1 MAREA
6 RPTDDQIEAM
16 LERASMEHHNITDG
30 GFVNT
35 LGAEA
40 RHADGVLAAL
50 GWVLGYEE
58 YGAIFGDE

>member
-1 MAREA
+1 
-6 RPTDDQIEAM
+6 M

-58 YGAIFGDE
+58 HGALFGDE

>member
-58 YGAIFGDE
+58 HGALFGDE